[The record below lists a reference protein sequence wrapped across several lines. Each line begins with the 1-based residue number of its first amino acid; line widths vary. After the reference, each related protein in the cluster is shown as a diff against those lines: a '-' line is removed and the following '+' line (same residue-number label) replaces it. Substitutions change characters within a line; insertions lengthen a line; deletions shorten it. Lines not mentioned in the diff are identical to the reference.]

1 MAHQDV
7 RISGSQHTARMRS
20 PLVTALLSL
29 IPFYWLYWYFAV
41 NNEMSKLGEVR
52 STDELGTS
60 PTMSLIAVTLG
71 VVLIVPPIIS
81 IWNTAN
87 RVNQTQHMSGE
98 QVGLSKVL
106 ATIVTVL
113 LFPVGAAMMQAS
125 LNHAWKNQA
134 G

>member
-1 MAHQDV
+1 MAYQDV
-7 RISGSQHTARMRS
+7 RITGSQHTARMRS

-29 IPFYWLYWYFAV
+29 IPFYWLYWYFSV

-60 PTMSLIAVTLG
+60 PTKSLLAVTLG
-71 VVLIVPPIIS
+71 ALLIVVPLIS

-87 RVNQTQHMSGE
+87 RINQAQHMSGE

-106 ATIVTVL
+106 ATVVTVL
-113 LFPVGAAMMQAS
+113 LFPVGAALMQGS
-125 LNHAWKNQA
+125 LNHVWKNQA
-134 G
+134 